1 MPRPRNPENMNLPKR
16 WQFHHEAYFY
26 QVPPGMEKYWNH
38 KRKFRLGETLEEA
51 KQTFE
56 LMLAKS
62 KEVATVDPDLL
73 DTTSIVGSSFFLH
86 REGVYFLIDGGE
98 IVYVGRSDNIA
109 DRIGA
114 HVAAKRMV
122 FDRVLTVPANGLD
135 QERLE
140 QRYIAAFT
148 PKYNVYGVAYNL
160 D

>member
-1 MPRPRNPENMNLPKR
+1 MPRPRSQINADLPKR
-16 WQFHHEAYFY
+16 WTLHHGAYFY
-26 QVPPGMEKYWNH
+26 QVPQGMEKHWNH
-38 KRKFRLGETLEEA
+38 KRKFRLGDTLEEA
-51 KQTFE
+51 QQTFE

-62 KEVATVDPDLL
+62 KQAAAVDPELL
-73 DTTSIVGSSFFLH
+73 DTTSIVGSSFCLH
-86 REGVYFLIDGGE
+86 REGVYFLIDREE

-114 HVAAKRMV
+114 HVAAKRIV
-122 FDRVLTVPANGLD
+122 FDRVLTVPASGRD

-148 PKYNVYGVAYNL
+148 PKYNIYGVAYSL